1 VSEEISTEVEKY
13 LRLCGFSERDI
24 SQSVIDT
31 RLYHD
36 LNVYGDIAETCVDM
50 LESEYSVDLTGFVF
64 DRYFPEEYI
73 GDTAL
78 QAFIY
83 QVVPFLGKRKR
94 NARNF
99 EPIRLSDLEIVIRNK
114 SCL

>member
-1 VSEEISTEVEKY
+1 M
-13 LRLCGFSERDI
+13 SERKI
-24 SQSVIDT
+24 LNSNSET

-36 LNVYGDIAETCVDM
+36 LNIYGDIAETFVEV

-73 GDTAL
+73 GNTAL

-94 NARNF
+94 NARDF
-99 EPIRLSDLEIVIRNK
+99 EPIRLSDLQIVIRNK
-114 SCL
+114 SWS